1 MILTIS
7 TAFGL
12 LATDT
17 LILIH
22 INAPPLP
29 SKSSWYTNRCRDDLG
44 HKDNQHILTSVFGVQ
59 RLSSSIYLHPDSS
72 PFCYFSRS
80 GSNGSRL
87 ACQGNKHSYSKIKP
101 PIVLD
106 LPMNLGIKKERL
118 SIPNVGQID
127 ALCTSRYSIL
137 SAITAWYWKH
147 PPFLISRFF
156 STILGLISRKGI
168 FISKNSPFSAKN

>member
-1 MILTIS
+1 MILAIS

-29 SKSSWYTNRCRDDLG
+29 SKSSWYTNRCRDDLD
-44 HKDNQHILTSVFGVQ
+44 HKDNHHIRTSVFWVQ

-72 PFCYFSRS
+72 PFCYFSRN

-87 ACQGNKHSYSKIKP
+87 ACLGNRRFYSKIKP
-101 PIVLD
+101 PIFQIY
-106 LPMNLGIKKERL
+106 PWILGIKKERL
-118 SIPNVGQID
+118 SIPDTGANRRSMYMVIFNFISYNGL
-127 ALCTSRYSIL
+127 ALGTS
-137 SAITAWYWKH
+137 A
-147 PPFLISRFF
+147 FCISKVF
-156 STILGLISRKGI
+156 STIFHLISWKGI
-168 FISKNSPFSAKN
+168 FISKNGPFSAND